1 MAARDGEYNDIV
13 KSLIISLSF
22 FLESFC
28 TALHNPEE
36 ATIDI
41 VLSHKR

>member
-1 MAARDGEYNDIV
+1 MAARDAEYNDIV

-22 FLESFC
+22 FSVSLQ
-28 TALHNPEE
+28 NPEE

>member
-22 FLESFC
+22 FQS
-28 TALHNPEE
+28 
-36 ATIDI
+36 
-41 VLSHKR
+41 LSAQSRRSNHRYSS